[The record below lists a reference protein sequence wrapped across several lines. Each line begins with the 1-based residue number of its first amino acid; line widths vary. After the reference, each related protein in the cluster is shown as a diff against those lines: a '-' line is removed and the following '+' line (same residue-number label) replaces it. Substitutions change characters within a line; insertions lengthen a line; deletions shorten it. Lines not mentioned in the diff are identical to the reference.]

1 LSKLFGIQKGDF
13 GPLFYCCKLMDYAKI
28 ESAVERAVTDN
39 DSFLVELE
47 LKPNNIIVA
56 YVDSDNGLTIDQIK
70 MINRQIE
77 SDLDRDVEDFNL
89 TVSSPDLNRPLKTWR
104 QYKKNVGRYLKV
116 NFNERQEEGMLMNVE
131 ANYLVLSVPNKKK
144 SAPNTELE
152 IQFADIA
159 EAKVAIRFK

>member
-1 LSKLFGIQKGDF
+1 
-13 GPLFYCCKLMDYAKI
+13 MDYAKI
-28 ESAVERAVTDN
+28 ESAVESAATDN
-39 DSFLVELE
+39 DAFLVELE

-56 YVDSDNGLTIDQIK
+56 FVDSDNGLTIEQIK

-116 NFNERQEEGMLMNVE
+116 KFNERQDEGMLMKVE
-131 ANYLVLSVPNKKK
+131 AKYLVLSVPNKKK

>member
-1 LSKLFGIQKGDF
+1 MSKLFGIQKGDF

>member
-1 LSKLFGIQKGDF
+1 
-13 GPLFYCCKLMDYAKI
+13 MDYAKI
-28 ESAVERAVTDN
+28 ESAVESAATDN
-39 DSFLVELE
+39 DAFLVELE

-56 YVDSDNGLTIDQIK
+56 FVDSDNGLTIEQIK

-116 NFNERQEEGMLMNVE
+116 KFNERQ
-131 ANYLVLSVPNKKK
+131 
-144 SAPNTELE
+144 
-152 IQFADIA
+152 
-159 EAKVAIRFK
+159 

>member
-1 LSKLFGIQKGDF
+1 
-13 GPLFYCCKLMDYAKI
+13 MDYAKI
-28 ESAVERAVTDN
+28 ESAVESAATNN
-39 DSFLVELE
+39 DAFLVELE
-47 LKPNNIIVA
+47 LKPNNIIIA

-116 NFNERQEEGMLMNVE
+116 NFNERQEEGMLMKVE
-131 ANYLVLSVPNKKK
+131 AKYLVLSVPNKKK

>member
-1 LSKLFGIQKGDF
+1 
-13 GPLFYCCKLMDYAKI
+13 MDYAKI
-28 ESAVERAVTDN
+28 ESAVEIAATN
-39 DSFLVELE
+39 NNAFLVELE
-47 LKPNNIIVA
+47 LKPNNIILA
-56 YVDSDNGLTIDQIK
+56 YVDSDNGITIDQIK

-116 NFNERQEEGMLMNVE
+116 NFNERQEEGMLMKVE
-131 ANYLVLSVPNKKK
+131 AKYLVLSVPNKKK

>member
-1 LSKLFGIQKGDF
+1 
-13 GPLFYCCKLMDYAKI
+13 MDYAKI
-28 ESAVERAVTDN
+28 ESAVESAATDN
-39 DSFLVELE
+39 DAFLVELE

-56 YVDSDNGLTIDQIK
+56 FVDSDNGLTIEQIK

-77 SDLDRDVEDFNL
+77 SHLDRDVEDFNL
-89 TVSSPDLNRPLKTWR
+89 TVSSPDLNKPLKTWR

-116 NFNERQEEGMLMNVE
+116 KFNERQEEGMLMKVE
-131 ANYLVLSVPNKKK
+131 AKYLVLSVPNKKK

>member
-1 LSKLFGIQKGDF
+1 
-13 GPLFYCCKLMDYAKI
+13 MDYAKI
-28 ESAVERAVTDN
+28 ESAVESAATDN
-39 DSFLVELE
+39 DAFLVELE

-56 YVDSDNGLTIDQIK
+56 FVDSDNGLTIEQIK

-104 QYKKNVGRYLKV
+104 QYNKNVGRYLKV
-116 NFNERQEEGMLMNVE
+116 KFNERQEEGMLMKVE
-131 ANYLVLSVPNKKK
+131 AKYLVLSVPNKKK

>member
-1 LSKLFGIQKGDF
+1 
-13 GPLFYCCKLMDYAKI
+13 MDYAKI
-28 ESAVERAVTDN
+28 ESAVVSAATDN
-39 DSFLVELE
+39 DAFLVELE

-56 YVDSDNGLTIDQIK
+56 FVDSDNGLTIEQIK

-116 NFNERQEEGMLMNVE
+116 KFNERQEEGMLMKVE
-131 ANYLVLSVPNKKK
+131 AKYLVLSVPNKKK

>member
-1 LSKLFGIQKGDF
+1 
-13 GPLFYCCKLMDYAKI
+13 MDYAKI

-56 YVDSDNGLTIDQIK
+56 YADSDNGLTIDQIK

-116 NFNERQEEGMLMNVE
+116 NFNERQEEGMLMKVE
-131 ANYLVLSVPNKKK
+131 VNYLVLSVPNKKK

>member
-1 LSKLFGIQKGDF
+1 
-13 GPLFYCCKLMDYAKI
+13 MDYAKI
-28 ESAVERAVTDN
+28 ESAVESAATDN
-39 DSFLVELE
+39 DAFLVELE

-56 YVDSDNGLTIDQIK
+56 FVDSDNGLTIEQIK

-89 TVSSPDLNRPLKTWR
+89 TVSSPDLNRPLKTLR

-116 NFNERQEEGMLMNVE
+116 NFNERQEEGMLMKVE
-131 ANYLVLSVPNKKK
+131 AKYLVLSVPNKKK

>member
-1 LSKLFGIQKGDF
+1 
-13 GPLFYCCKLMDYAKI
+13 MDYAKI
-28 ESAVERAVTDN
+28 ESAVESAATDN
-39 DSFLVELE
+39 DAFLVELE

-56 YVDSDNGLTIDQIK
+56 FVDSDNGLTIEQIK

-116 NFNERQEEGMLMNVE
+116 KFNERQEEGMLVKVE
-131 ANYLVLSVPNKKK
+131 AKYLVLSVPNKKK

>member
-1 LSKLFGIQKGDF
+1 
-13 GPLFYCCKLMDYAKI
+13 MDYAKI
-28 ESAVERAVTDN
+28 ESAVESAATDN
-39 DSFLVELE
+39 DAFLVELE

-56 YVDSDNGLTIDQIK
+56 FVDSDNGLTIEQIK

-116 NFNERQEEGMLMNVE
+116 NFNERQEEGMLMKVE
-131 ANYLVLSVPNKKK
+131 AKYLVLSVPNKKK

>member
-1 LSKLFGIQKGDF
+1 
-13 GPLFYCCKLMDYAKI
+13 MDYAKI
-28 ESAVERAVTDN
+28 ESAVENAATDN
-39 DSFLVELE
+39 DAFLVELE

-70 MINRQIE
+70 TINRQIE
-77 SDLDRDVEDFNL
+77 SVLDRDVEDFNL

-104 QYKKNVGRYLKV
+104 QFKKNVGRYLKV
-116 NFNERQEEGMLMNVE
+116 NFNERQEEGMLMKVE
-131 ANYLVLSVPNKKK
+131 LNYLVLSVPNKKK
-144 SAPNTELE
+144 SAPDTELE

>member
-1 LSKLFGIQKGDF
+1 
-13 GPLFYCCKLMDYAKI
+13 MDYAKI
-28 ESAVERAVTDN
+28 ESAVEIAATDN
-39 DSFLVELE
+39 DAFLVELE

-56 YVDSDNGLTIDQIK
+56 FVDSDNGLTIEQIK

-77 SDLDRDVEDFNL
+77 SHLDRDVEDFNL
-89 TVSSPDLNRPLKTWR
+89 TISSPDLNRPLKTWR

-116 NFNERQEEGMLMNVE
+116 KFNERQEEGMLMKVE
-131 ANYLVLSVPNKKK
+131 AKYLVLSVPNKKK

>member
-1 LSKLFGIQKGDF
+1 
-13 GPLFYCCKLMDYAKI
+13 MDYAKI
-28 ESAVERAVTDN
+28 ESAVEIAATDN
-39 DSFLVELE
+39 DAFLVELE

-56 YVDSDNGLTIDQIK
+56 FVDSDNGITIEQIK

-77 SDLDRDVEDFNL
+77 SHLDRDVEDFNL

-116 NFNERQEEGMLMNVE
+116 KFNERQEEGMLMKVE
-131 ANYLVLSVPNKKK
+131 AKYLVLSVPNKKK

-159 EAKVAIRFK
+159 EAKVAIRFKQKFQFYR

>member
-1 LSKLFGIQKGDF
+1 
-13 GPLFYCCKLMDYAKI
+13 MDYAKI
-28 ESAVERAVTDN
+28 ESAVESAATNN
-39 DSFLVELE
+39 DAFLVEIE
-47 LKPNNIIVA
+47 LKPNNIIIA

-116 NFNERQEEGMLMNVE
+116 NFNERQEEGMLMKVE
-131 ANYLVLSVPNKKK
+131 AKYLVLSVPNKKK

>member
-1 LSKLFGIQKGDF
+1 
-13 GPLFYCCKLMDYAKI
+13 MDYAKI
-28 ESAVERAVTDN
+28 ESAVESAATDN
-39 DSFLVELE
+39 DAFLVELE

-56 YVDSDNGLTIDQIK
+56 FVDSDNGLTIEQIK

-77 SDLDRDVEDFNL
+77 SHLDRDVEDFNL
-89 TVSSPDLNRPLKTWR
+89 TVSSPDFNRPLKTWR

-116 NFNERQEEGMLMNVE
+116 KFNERQEEGMLMKVE
-131 ANYLVLSVPNKKK
+131 AKYLVLSVPNKKK

>member
-1 LSKLFGIQKGDF
+1 
-13 GPLFYCCKLMDYAKI
+13 MDYAKI
-28 ESAVERAVTDN
+28 ESAVESAATDN
-39 DSFLVELE
+39 DAFLVELE

-56 YVDSDNGLTIDQIK
+56 FVDSDNGLTIEQIK

-116 NFNERQEEGMLMNVE
+116 NFNERQEEGMLMKVE
-131 ANYLVLSVPNKKK
+131 LNYLVLSVPNKKK

>member
-1 LSKLFGIQKGDF
+1 
-13 GPLFYCCKLMDYAKI
+13 MDYAKI
-28 ESAVERAVTDN
+28 ESAVESAATDN
-39 DSFLVELE
+39 DAFLVELE

-56 YVDSDNGLTIDQIK
+56 FVDSDNGLTIEQIK
-70 MINRQIE
+70 MIIRQIE

-116 NFNERQEEGMLMNVE
+116 KFNERQEEGMLMKVE
-131 ANYLVLSVPNKKK
+131 AKYLVLSVPNKKK

>member
-1 LSKLFGIQKGDF
+1 
-13 GPLFYCCKLMDYAKI
+13 MDYAKI

-56 YVDSDNGLTIDQIK
+56 YVDSDKGLTIDQIK

>member
-1 LSKLFGIQKGDF
+1 
-13 GPLFYCCKLMDYAKI
+13 MDYAKI
-28 ESAVERAVTDN
+28 ESAVEIAATDN
-39 DSFLVELE
+39 DAFLVELE

-56 YVDSDNGLTIDQIK
+56 FVDSDNGLTIEQIK

-116 NFNERQEEGMLMNVE
+116 KFNERQEEGMLMKVE
-131 ANYLVLSVPNKKK
+131 AKYLVLSVPNKKK

>member
-1 LSKLFGIQKGDF
+1 
-13 GPLFYCCKLMDYAKI
+13 MDYAKI
-28 ESAVERAVTDN
+28 ESAVESAATNN
-39 DSFLVELE
+39 DAFLVELE
-47 LKPNNIIVA
+47 LKPNNIIIA
-56 YVDSDNGLTIDQIK
+56 YVDSDKGLTIDQIK

-116 NFNERQEEGMLMNVE
+116 NFNERQEEGMLMKVE
-131 ANYLVLSVPNKKK
+131 AKYLVLSVPNKKK

>member
-1 LSKLFGIQKGDF
+1 
-13 GPLFYCCKLMDYAKI
+13 MDYPKI
-28 ESAVERAVTDN
+28 ESAVESAATNN
-39 DSFLVELE
+39 DAFLVELE
-47 LKPNNIIVA
+47 LKPNNIIIA

-116 NFNERQEEGMLMNVE
+116 NFNERQEEGMLMKVE
-131 ANYLVLSVPNKKK
+131 VNYLVLSVPNKKK

>member
-1 LSKLFGIQKGDF
+1 
-13 GPLFYCCKLMDYAKI
+13 MDYAKI
-28 ESAVERAVTDN
+28 ESAVEIAATDN
-39 DSFLVELE
+39 DAFLVELE

-56 YVDSDNGLTIDQIK
+56 FVDSDNGLTIEQIK

-77 SDLDRDVEDFNL
+77 SHLDRDVEDFNL

-116 NFNERQEEGMLMNVE
+116 KFNERQEEGMLMKVE
-131 ANYLVLSVPNKKK
+131 AKYLVLSVPNKKK

>member
-1 LSKLFGIQKGDF
+1 
-13 GPLFYCCKLMDYAKI
+13 MDYAKI
-28 ESAVERAVTDN
+28 ESAVESAATNN
-39 DSFLVELE
+39 DAFLVELE
-47 LKPNNIIVA
+47 LKPNNIIIA

-116 NFNERQEEGMLMNVE
+116 NFNERQEEGMLMKVE
-131 ANYLVLSVPNKKK
+131 AKYLVLSVPNKKK

-152 IQFADIA
+152 IQFADLA

>member
-1 LSKLFGIQKGDF
+1 
-13 GPLFYCCKLMDYAKI
+13 MDYAKI
-28 ESAVERAVTDN
+28 ESAVEIAATDN
-39 DSFLVELE
+39 DAFLVELE

-56 YVDSDNGLTIDQIK
+56 FVDSDNGLTIEQIK

-77 SDLDRDVEDFNL
+77 SHLDRDVEDFNL

-116 NFNERQEEGMLMNVE
+116 KFNERQEEGMLMKVE
-131 ANYLVLSVPNKKK
+131 AKYLVLSVPNKKK

-159 EAKVAIRFK
+159 EAKVAIRFKKKF

>member
-1 LSKLFGIQKGDF
+1 
-13 GPLFYCCKLMDYAKI
+13 MDYAKI
-28 ESAVERAVTDN
+28 ESAVESAATDN
-39 DSFLVELE
+39 DAFLVELE

-56 YVDSDNGLTIDQIK
+56 FVDSDNGLTIEQIK

-104 QYKKNVGRYLKV
+104 QFKKNVGRYLKV
-116 NFNERQEEGMLMNVE
+116 NFNERQEEGMLMKVE
-131 ANYLVLSVPNKKK
+131 LNYLVLSVPNKKK

>member
-1 LSKLFGIQKGDF
+1 
-13 GPLFYCCKLMDYAKI
+13 MDYAKI
-28 ESAVERAVTDN
+28 ESAVESAATDN
-39 DSFLVELE
+39 DAFLVELE

-56 YVDSDNGLTIDQIK
+56 FVDSDNGLTIEQIK

-77 SDLDRDVEDFNL
+77 SDLDRDAEDFNL

-116 NFNERQEEGMLMNVE
+116 KFNERQEEGMLMKVE
-131 ANYLVLSVPNKKK
+131 AKYLVLSVPNKKK

>member
-1 LSKLFGIQKGDF
+1 
-13 GPLFYCCKLMDYAKI
+13 MDYAKI
-28 ESAVERAVTDN
+28 ESAVESAATDN
-39 DSFLVELE
+39 DAFLVELE

-70 MINRQIE
+70 TINRQIE
-77 SDLDRDVEDFNL
+77 SYLDRDVEDFNL

-104 QYKKNVGRYLKV
+104 QFKKNVGRYLKV
-116 NFNERQEEGMLMNVE
+116 NFNERQEEGMLMKVE
-131 ANYLVLSVPNKKK
+131 LNYLVLSVPNKKK